1 MPKIVYVTEEAADGV
16 MASFGMEVYSHSL
29 DKPIRD
35 LIVNLKRENVALVY
49 VSEAIYKEFE
59 GDINALN
66 SDFDVSILVL
76 ANKRDNEHLGEKRLK
91 MLIEDAVGIKVE

>member
-1 MPKIVYVTEEAADGV
+1 MPKIVYVTEETGDGV
-16 MASFGMEVYSHSL
+16 MASFGMEVYSHPL

-35 LIVNLKRENVALVY
+35 LIINFKRENVALVY
-49 VSEAIYKEFE
+49 VSEAIYKAFE
-59 GDINALN
+59 RDINALN
-66 SDFDVSILVL
+66 SDFDISILVL